1 LKIAFWSNSR
11 GNSGVTS
18 NLACIS
24 VASAMEYSHKSILI
38 ENHYQKN
45 KLENVLMYN
54 RANYHS
60 REEANNQFK
69 HIGMDYFIN
78 QLSTGRYEVPMG
90 NSTSNVMKDTSNVVK
105 DTSNVMKDTS
115 NVMKD
120 TSNVMKDTSNV
131 MKDTSNV
138 MKDTSQVI
146 KNSSLEI
153 LSNSLYFIPPSY
165 VTNRETFEYNLYG
178 NINRILEALDA
189 FADIIY
195 IDTSNKNN
203 LSSKIILAEVDL
215 VVVNLN
221 QNSSMIKSF
230 FDDYSSILSKCV
242 FLISSYHKE
251 SSLNIN
257 KISKNHLINR
267 ANIATIPYNV
277 EYQEAVSQGTVVEF
291 LSRNYACKRT
301 NPNYNFVHEV
311 KNAVYMIYRNLGL
324 ISQKEKCL

>member
-54 RANYHS
+54 RTNYHL

-69 HIGMDYFIN
+69 HVGMDYIIN
-78 QLSTGRYEVPMG
+78 QLSTGKYEIPVG
-90 NSTSNVMKDTSNVVK
+90 KS
-105 DTSNVMKDTS
+105 
-115 NVMKD
+115 
-120 TSNVMKDTSNV
+120 
-131 MKDTSNV
+131 TSNV

-146 KNSSLEI
+146 KSSSLEI

-178 NINRILEALDA
+178 NINRIFEALDA

-277 EYQEAVSQGTVVEF
+277 EYQEAVSEGTVVEF

-311 KNAVYMIYRNLGL
+311 KNAVYMIYRNLEL
-324 ISQKEKCL
+324 LSQKEKCL

>member
-1 LKIAFWSNSR
+1 MKIAFWSNSR

-54 RANYHS
+54 RTNYHL

-69 HIGMDYFIN
+69 HVGMDYIIN
-78 QLSTGRYEVPMG
+78 QLSTGKYEIPVG
-90 NSTSNVMKDTSNVVK
+90 KS
-105 DTSNVMKDTS
+105 
-115 NVMKD
+115 
-120 TSNVMKDTSNV
+120 
-131 MKDTSNV
+131 TSNV

-146 KNSSLEI
+146 KSSSLEI

-178 NINRILEALDA
+178 NINRIFEALDA

-277 EYQEAVSQGTVVEF
+277 EYQEAVSEGTVVEF

-311 KNAVYMIYRNLGL
+311 KNAVYMIYRNLEL
-324 ISQKEKCL
+324 LSQKEKCL